1 MSAPSAATPTAT
13 PRMPQPHAGRS
24 LRFLLVALVQLA
36 GPAAPSAGVPAAK
49 SPAHTSADG
58 AGVRQARSAGL
69 AGIGHKLGPALA
81 RLAAE
86 RPDDPVAVWV
96 FFADRAGRESDPAAY
111 DAARRA
117 LPARSLDRRSR
128 RGVLADLVASD
139 LPVHGPYVQALV
151 ERGARLRGTSR
162 WLNAASIDAAP
173 RLAAD
178 LARLPFVDH
187 AELVPR
193 GRRIRPVGEPEPV
206 PPAAPG
212 ATPEAAAQPNRG
224 GSGPD
229 AARAETASPGDTAY
243 YGGSFR
249 QLEMMQVPALHALG
263 LSGTGV
269 LVCMLDT
276 GFHLTHQAFSGLQVV
291 AARDF
296 VHGDTNVDDEPGQDV
311 AGQASHGSMTLA
323 CVAGWKPGTF
333 VGAAFGATVALGKTE
348 DISSETPV
356 EMDYWQ
362 FGAEWAD
369 SLGAD
374 IISSSLG
381 YFEFDNP
388 ADSYTYVD
396 MDGRT
401 TVVTLAAVEAMR
413 RGITV
418 VTAAGNEGDAP
429 WHYIIAPGD
438 ADTVITCGAV
448 DSFNVVTSFSSRGPT
463 ADDRVKPDV
472 TAMGRRV
479 LAISTTVDSSYVR
492 VSGTS
497 FSTPLTAGLAALVL
511 EAHPTWH
518 PFEVREALRETA
530 LNHAAPNN
538 DMGWGLVQGLG
549 AVSWIPSTTG
559 VTLGPAGSGGLQLSA
574 GPNPVRPG
582 PGATIRFSAPGAAG
596 VTLEVL
602 DVSGR
607 RCARLYDGPAR
618 TLQSIHW
625 SGVSA
630 AGDLLAAGV
639 YWIRMVVRDRDL
651 SGASGVLAS
660 GAPSSRALRVVL
672 MP

>member
-1 MSAPSAATPTAT
+1 MSAPSASPPAAT

-36 GPAAPSAGVPAAK
+36 GPAAPSAGVPAAP
-49 SPAHTSADG
+49 PAPADG
-58 AGVRQARSAGL
+58 AGVREARSAGL
-69 AGIGHKLGPALA
+69 AGIGHELGPALA

-96 FFADRAGRESDPAAY
+96 FFTDRAGRESDPAAY

-139 LPVHGPYVQALV
+139 LPVHWPYVQALI

-178 LARLPFVDH
+178 LARFPFVDH

-193 GRRIRPVGEPEPV
+193 GRRIRLVGEPAPV
-206 PPAAPG
+206 PPAPPG
-212 ATPEAAAQPNRG
+212 AAPWAAPQPDRAG
-224 GSGPD
+224 PGSD
-229 AARAETASPGDTAY
+229 AARAEMASPGDTAY

-263 LSGTGV
+263 LSGAGV

-276 GFHLTHQAFSGLQVV
+276 GFHITHQAFSGLQVV

-348 DISSETPV
+348 DISSETLV

-362 FGAEWAD
+362 FGAEWGD

-388 ADSYTYVD
+388 ADSYTYAD

-438 ADTVITCGAV
+438 ADSVITCGAV

-463 ADDRVKPDV
+463 ADGRIKPDV

-479 LAISTTVDSSYVR
+479 LAISTTVDSGYVR

-538 DMGWGLVQGLG
+538 DMGSGLVQGLG

-559 VTLGPAGSGGLQLSA
+559 VTPGPAGSGGLQLSA

-582 PGATIRFSAPGAAG
+582 SGATIRFSAPDAAG

-607 RCARLYDGPAR
+607 RCARLYEGPAR
-618 TLQSIHW
+618 TPQSLRW
-625 SGVSA
+625 SGVSD
-630 AGDLLAAGV
+630 AGDPLAAGV

-651 SGASGVLAS
+651 SGAGGALAS
-660 GAPSSRALRVVL
+660 GGPPSRALRVVL